1 MGWIGDVYPQW
12 VWLNN
17 HANDESDP
25 RVFLCRGLAISTCFI
40 PCPTGEESE
49 EGGRLLSCWDLA
61 QDARLAQD
69 ASKCTWKRTW
79 GILMDQ
85 ILPNIF
91 PTIPKTKLSVVQ
103 QYRAIRTSSHSK
115 LLANCA
121 IIILIPTIH
130 GHFEGEMIV
139 NSAMKVRMINTSG
152 LIKWFDKTIGYNRK

>member
-49 EGGRLLSCWDLA
+49 ERSGRLLSCWDLA
-61 QDARLAQD
+61 QDARAGPRCQVRCC
-69 ASKCTWKRTW
+69 AWKRTW

-85 ILPNIF
+85 ILILPNIF

-103 QYRAIRTSSHSK
+103 QYKGNSHVFAFQIASK
-115 LLANCA
+115 LCDNNIDTNHSWSFWRRNDSKLCDEGANDQ
-121 IIILIPTIH
+121 
-130 GHFEGEMIV
+130 HFGAYQMI
-139 NSAMKVRMINTSG
+139 
-152 LIKWFDKTIGYNRK
+152 W

>member
-1 MGWIGDVYPQW
+1 MFTRNEFGWITMPTTNLIPGCFSAG
-12 VWLNN
+12 VWPSP
-17 HANDESDP
+17 HAL
-25 RVFLCRGLAISTCFI
+25 F
-40 PCPTGEESE
+40 PCPTGEEKESE

-69 ASKCTWKRTW
+69 ASKCAWKRTW

-103 QYRAIRTSSHSK
+103 QYRSIRTFSHSK

-121 IIILIPTIH
+121 IIILVPTIH
-130 GHFEGEMIV
+130 GHFEGEMII
-139 NSAMKVRMINTSG
+139 NPAMKVRMINTSG
-152 LIKWFDKTIGYNRK
+152 LIKWFDKTIDNWI